1 MVTDFPAR
9 KPKQHILTMD
19 TLETLK
25 ASLREFVAERDWEQF
40 HSPKN
45 LSMALTVEAAE
56 LLEQFQWLTEAQSR
70 SLTDERRAAVEQE
83 IADIQIY
90 LVRLA
95 DTLDV
100 DIGRAV
106 ATKMELNAQK
116 YPVEM
121 ARGNAQKYTDFE
133 DGG

>member
-1 MVTDFPAR
+1 
-9 KPKQHILTMD
+9 MD

-40 HSPKN
+40 PSPKN